1 MEQYRA
7 DWEEWHDSRI
17 AGLATPNGWLSLTG
31 LIWLAEGDER
41 TLREIPGTF
50 TRSNDW
56 LHFDPAP
63 GGSTGPTAAA
73 LDVMEDDITFPRAER
88 VQVVRSADT
97 GRLSVWLPQGAS
109 LNWLTDGPVVIEAL
123 NRDGYMGLRIR
134 DSRSKL
140 LGSFIDIPTFEL
152 DRSFAAQGQ
161 FTPYAQP
168 ELRRIDTA
176 APGLQINT
184 YVVGTVEFDL
194 HGTTHTLLATGHPE
208 TGLHLDFYDG
218 TNGGTTSQ
226 WRRLSIGT
234 PDSSGRVIVD
244 FNRAVNYPM
253 AFTPFATCP
262 APVPENRISEPIT
275 AGEQAPRQTLSE
287 NGLRTPIV
295 IVETSDDL
303 FFGRTL
309 DQLAEGGIHC
319 DFVRLHEGE
328 QLPSLIGYQG
338 VIIFGFACAEQ
349 EQRWT
354 VSRDDVIDFL
364 DDAMGSHIPTIAV
377 GDACRL
383 LEVAAGAQVDGGD
396 LPLPQSL
403 VSEADS
409 VEVSLSDDV
418 AEDALFRNLVTSP
431 NAPLGRLRASA
442 EGEDDSLIRSWND
455 LVNRFIRML
464 HTERS

>member
-1 MEQYRA
+1 MEEYRA
-7 DWEEWHDSRI
+7 DWEEWHDSRV
-17 AGLATPNGWLSLTG
+17 ASLATQHGWLSLTG

-41 TLREIPGTF
+41 TVCEIPGRF

-56 LHFDPAP
+56 LHFDAEP
-63 GGSTGPTAAA
+63 GSAIGPTAAA
-73 LDVMEDDITFPRAER
+73 LDVMADDITFPRAER
-88 VQVVRSADT
+88 VQVVRSMDT
-97 GRLSVWLPQGAS
+97 GRQSVWLPQGAS
-109 LNWLTDGPVVIEAL
+109 LMWLTDGTVVIEAL

-140 LGSFIDIPTFEL
+140 LSSFIDIPTFEI
-152 DRSFAAQGQ
+152 DPSFAVQGQ
-161 FTPYAQP
+161 FTPYAEP
-168 ELRRIDTA
+168 EPRRIDTA
-176 APGLQINT
+176 APGLQIST

-194 HGTTHTLLATGHPE
+194 HGTAHTLLATGHPE

-226 WRRLSIGT
+226 WRRLSVGT

-244 FNRAVNYPM
+244 FNRAVNFPM

-295 IVETSDDL
+295 VVETSANL
-303 FFGRTL
+303 FYGRTL
-309 DQLAEGGIHC
+309 DQLSEGGIRC

-328 QLPSLIGYQG
+328 LLPSPIGYQG
-338 VIIFGFACAEQ
+338 VIVFGFADDEQ
-349 EQRWT
+349 GWA
-354 VSRDDVIDFL
+354 VSRDDIIGFL
-364 DDAMGSHIPTIAV
+364 DDAISSHIPTIAV

-383 LEVAAGAQVDGGD
+383 MEVAAGAQIDGGD
-396 LPLPQSL
+396 LPVPQS
-403 VSEADS
+403 VVGAVDS

-418 AEDALFRNLVTSP
+418 AQDALFRSLVTNP
-431 NAPLGRLRASA
+431 NAPLGRLRAST
-442 EGEDDSLIRSWND
+442 EVEDDSLIRSWND
-455 LVNRFIRML
+455 LVNRFIRMI